1 MLAVTDRPGR
11 AAPLHGPA
19 EAAVATSAVSCSIS
33 VCSRR
38 ISSSGPSA
46 RMANFF
52 GWVSRGVLSFQPRS
66 TLARP
71 EAVCDSCNMTSDSTV
86 SVSEAQANL
95 PRLIRQDSFAIAR
108 HGKVVGVFLSKDRME
123 ALVESMELLANPEF
137 SKALKEHQSGKT
149 KFYDVAELDAEMSA

>member
-1 MLAVTDRPGR
+1 
-11 AAPLHGPA
+11 
-19 EAAVATSAVSCSIS
+19 
-33 VCSRR
+33 
-38 ISSSGPSA
+38 
-46 RMANFF
+46 
-52 GWVSRGVLSFQPRS
+52 
-66 TLARP
+66 
-71 EAVCDSCNMTSDSTV
+71 MTSDSTV

-149 KFYDVAELDAEMSA
+149 KFYDVAELDAEISA